1 MEFFHLLIITQRRK
15 KIILT
20 LESSDNALI
29 TNDMNIKRKIQ
40 NYFHNIWNSTMPPLM
55 GSLPYFNTNST
66 LSHNIL
72 DREIEEA
79 LWSLPSKWALR
90 LDRLWIS
97 FYCSFWLIVRK
108 GCNIYS
114 FNFFHFSNMKGLWSI
129 WTLFSS

>member
-79 LWSLPSKWALR
+79 LWSLPSK
-90 LDRLWIS
+90 
-97 FYCSFWLIVRK
+97 
-108 GCNIYS
+108 
-114 FNFFHFSNMKGLWSI
+114 
-129 WTLFSS
+129 

>member
-55 GSLPYFNTNST
+55 GSLPYFNTKIVDIKSST

-79 LWSLPSKWALR
+79 LWSLPSK
-90 LDRLWIS
+90 
-97 FYCSFWLIVRK
+97 
-108 GCNIYS
+108 
-114 FNFFHFSNMKGLWSI
+114 
-129 WTLFSS
+129 